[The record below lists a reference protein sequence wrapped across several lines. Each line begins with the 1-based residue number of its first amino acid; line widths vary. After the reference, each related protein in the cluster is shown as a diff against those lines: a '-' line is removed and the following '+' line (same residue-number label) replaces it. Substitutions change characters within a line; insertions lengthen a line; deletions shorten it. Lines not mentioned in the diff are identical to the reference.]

1 MAEGYKKMK
10 RLVAVISKSKK
21 TIFSFLLTVNL
32 VLISTGSAELQSSP
46 SASPDS
52 SSVLSS
58 TDAAAL
64 TPSIAAAEKIKIDP
78 TGTFVEDE
86 IVVKFKNEAIAS
98 EKSQILAE
106 SEVTETK
113 EEPTLK
119 IKLLKV
125 KPEKRERALE
135 NLSKNPKV
143 EYAHLNH
150 VGKVTEYFG
159 GGGGSVAS
167 PNDPYYGKQWHLNKI
182 LAPIV
187 WNTYKGSANIKVA
200 VLDTGLNYNLTEFG
214 ANPSAGARTT
224 KGKDFVNNDMD
235 PMDDNGHG
243 TAVTSVLGAKTN
255 NGTDLAAV
263 DWYSHIIVV
272 KTNDS
277 AGNTTSFNMASGIVW
292 AVNYTSLLKVINI
305 SSSFSVGDQTLLDGV
320 NYALNSNVLV
330 VAGTFNNYS
339 TSNCAAGYPAS
350 YSGVLAVI
358 ATNSADGFA
367 TGCSQTGQGSL
378 MSAPGHGIYT
388 EKATGGVN
396 VPNAIFTSGTSFA
409 APLVAGVASVLYSC
423 APSGYS
429 ANNMRIALMLG
440 QDLGL
445 PGYDSSY
452 GYGRLDM
459 FKSKNSVPGCEG

>member
-1 MAEGYKKMK
+1 MK
-10 RLVAVISKSKK
+10 RPVGFLSKSKK
-21 TIFSFLLTVNL
+21 ALLSFLLTVNL
-32 VLISTGSAELQSSP
+32 VLVSTGSAELESTP

-52 SSVLSS
+52 SSVLSTS
-58 TDAAAL
+58 EL
-64 TPSIAAAEKIKIDP
+64 ISPTPSPTIASSETLKINP
-78 TGTFVEDE
+78 SGTFVEDE
-86 IVVKFKNEAIAS
+86 IVVKFKEEATPS

-106 SEVTETK
+106 SELTEDK

-119 IKLLKV
+119 VKLLKV
-125 KPEKRERALE
+125 SPEKRDRALE
-135 NLSKNPKV
+135 KLSKNPKV
-143 EYAHLNH
+143 EYTHLNH
-150 VGKVTEYFG
+150 VGKITEYFG
-159 GGGGSVAS
+159 GGGGSVTS
-167 PNDPYYGKQWHLNKI
+167 PNDPYYGSQWHLNKI
-182 LAPIV
+182 LAPVV
-187 WNTYKGSANIKVA
+187 WNSYKGSANIKVG
-200 VLDTGLNYNLTEFG
+200 VLDTGVNYNLTEFG

-243 TAVTSVLGAKTN
+243 TAVTSVLGVKTN
-255 NGTDLAAV
+255 NGVDLAAV

-277 AGNTTSFNMASGIVW
+277 AGNVTSFNMAQGIVW

-330 VAGTFNNYS
+330 VAGTANNYS

-350 YSGVLAVI
+350 YSGVLAVM

-367 TGCSQTGQGSL
+367 TGCSQAGQGSL
-378 MSAPGHGIYT
+378 MSAPGYGIYT

-429 ANNMRIALMLG
+429 RNNMRIALMLG

-445 PGYDSSY
+445 PGYDSTY

-459 FKSKNSVPGCEG
+459 FKSKTAVPGCEG